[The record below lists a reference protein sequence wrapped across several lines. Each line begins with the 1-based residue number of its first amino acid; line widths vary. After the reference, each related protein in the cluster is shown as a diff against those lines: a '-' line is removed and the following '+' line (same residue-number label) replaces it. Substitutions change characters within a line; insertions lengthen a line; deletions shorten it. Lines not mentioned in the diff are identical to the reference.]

1 MTTSTTFV
9 SPIGELV
16 LTASETALTGVYFP
30 KPRRVELGR
39 AGDND
44 VLQAAKAQ
52 LAEYFARTRTQ
63 FELPLDAGGTDF
75 EQRVWT
81 LLREIPY
88 GSTTSYG
95 DLARRLGD
103 PKEARAVGAANGK
116 NPIPIIVPC
125 HRVVG
130 SNGGLTGFGGG
141 LDRKRWLLEHEGALL
156 RLGALCIALLFT
168 HRTAAAQFPRSQHA
182 TVTQQVQATSI
193 SISYNRPVA
202 RGRELFGALVP
213 WGRRWHPGA
222 DSATTISFSKDV
234 MVEGHRLAAG
244 RYSLWTI
251 PEEPPK
257 PWTVI
262 FNRGVGGWHTNY
274 PGESQDA
281 LRVNVSADTASYL
294 ETLTYYFPLVDA
306 DSAVLRLQWG
316 TVAVPLKLK
325 VTQ

>member
-1 MTTSTTFV
+1 MTTSTTFI
-9 SPIGELV
+9 SPIGALV

-30 KPRRVELGR
+30 KSRRVEIGR
-39 AGDND
+39 PGDND
-44 VLQAAKAQ
+44 VLQAARAQ
-52 LAEYFARTRTQ
+52 LAEYFARKRTK
-63 FELPLDAGGTDF
+63 FDLPLDAGGTEF
-75 EQRVWT
+75 EQKVWQ

-130 SNGGLTGFGGG
+130 ANGDLTGFGGG

-156 RLGALCIALLFT
+156 RLGALCLALVFAT
-168 HRTAAAQFPRSQHA
+168 PARAQFPRSQHA
-182 TVTQQVQATSI
+182 TVTQHIQATEV

-222 DSATTISFSKDV
+222 DSATSISFSKDV
-234 MVEGHRLAAG
+234 VIEGHRLAAG

-251 PEEPPK
+251 PEQPPK

-281 LRVNVSADTASYL
+281 LRVNVSADTASYV
-294 ETLTYYFPLVDA
+294 ETLTYYFPLVDG

-316 TVAVPLKLK
+316 TVVVPLKIK
-325 VTQ
+325 VVQ